1 MALAKE
7 SLTMADGGSTA
18 PESSVVLTE
27 SAAQRVAILRQQE
40 NVANAFLRLA
50 VSGGG
55 CSGFQYGF
63 SFDDTRRDDDR
74 VFERDGVEL
83 VIDSV
88 SLELVKGAEID
99 FVEDLMGASFQVR
112 NPNAASSCGCGNS
125 FSVG

>member
-1 MALAKE
+1 MADEGTVPAE
-7 SLTMADGGSTA
+7 GGVSLTANA
-18 PESSVVLTE
+18 ARRVTE
-27 SAAQRVAILRQQE
+27 LKRQE
-40 NVANAFLRLA
+40 NLPGAFLRLA

-63 SFDDTRRDDDR
+63 SFDEARQTDDR
-74 VFERDGVEL
+74 VFERDGVQL
-83 VIDSV
+83 VVDAV

-99 FVEDLMGASFQVR
+99 FVEDMMGAAFQVK

>member
-1 MALAKE
+1 
-7 SLTMADGGSTA
+7 
-18 PESSVVLTE
+18 
-27 SAAQRVAILRQQE
+27 
-40 NVANAFLRLA
+40 

-63 SFDDTRRDDDR
+63 SFDDQRQEDDR
-74 VFERDGVEL
+74 VFEREGEQL
-83 VIDSV
+83 VIDAV

-99 FVEDLMGASFQVR
+99 FVEDMMGASFQVK